1 MCLFVELGDW
11 GFASR
16 SERGFIEMRGVAAK
30 IIICLV
36 MASGALWVFGP
47 REPASLQIDYSRIAI
62 PDDVDAYLSIAEARF
77 EDIVPGTNKR
87 VYWFGIP
94 GEKTRVSIVYIH
106 GFSAS
111 SEELRP
117 VPDLVAE
124 ALGANLYFTRL
135 TGHGR
140 GSVAMA
146 EADVASWMQDVGE
159 AMAIGRSIG
168 EKVLVISTSTGAT
181 LAAAAALDDA
191 TMENV
196 GGLIFVSPNFG
207 INSQA
212 ASLLAWPFA
221 RYWLPLILG
230 DSRNSEP
237 RNMLHARYW
246 TTTYPTT
253 ALLPMAALVKAVM
266 GEDFSSVS
274 VPALFYYSMDDLV
287 VDPAKTA
294 AFADQWGGAMTVVH
308 PELGNGDDEFAHV
321 IAGDIVSPQQTGV
334 AVEEMLG
341 WLSAQLGWSV
351 SDR

>member
-1 MCLFVELGDW
+1 
-11 GFASR
+11 
-16 SERGFIEMRGVAAK
+16 MRGVAAK
-30 IIICLV
+30 IIICAAMVL
-36 MASGALWVFGP
+36 GALWVFGP
-47 REPASLQIDYSRIAI
+47 REPASLQIDYRRIAI

-77 EDIVPGTNKR
+77 DDIVPGTHKR
-87 VYWFGIP
+87 VSWFGMP
-94 GEKTRVSIVYIH
+94 GEKTPVAIVYIH

-140 GSVAMA
+140 GSAAMA
-146 EADVASWMQDVGE
+146 GADVASWMQDVGE

-168 EKVLVISTSTGAT
+168 DRVLVISTSTGAT

-207 INSQA
+207 INSRA
-212 ASLLAWPFA
+212 VSLLTWPFA
-221 RYWLPLILG
+221 RQWLPLIVG

-253 ALLPMAALVKAVM
+253 ALLPMAALVEAVM
-266 GEDFSSVS
+266 GEDFSGVS

-287 VDPAKTA
+287 VDPAETA
-294 AFADQWGGAMTVVH
+294 AFADQWGGAVTFVH
-308 PELGNGDDEFAHV
+308 PQLGNGDDEYAHV
-321 IAGDIVSPQQTGV
+321 IAGDIVSPQQTDF
-334 AVEEMLG
+334 AVQEMLR
-341 WLSAQLGWSV
+341 WLSAQPGWPV
-351 SDR
+351 SGR

>member
-1 MCLFVELGDW
+1 
-11 GFASR
+11 
-16 SERGFIEMRGVAAK
+16 MRGVAAK
-30 IIICLV
+30 IIICAAMV
-36 MASGALWVFGP
+36 FVVLWVFGP
-47 REPASLQIDYSRIAI
+47 REPAPLQIDYRRIAI

-77 EDIVPGTNKR
+77 DDIVPGTHKR
-87 VYWFGIP
+87 VSWFGIP
-94 GEKTRVSIVYIH
+94 GEKTPVAIVYIH

-140 GSVAMA
+140 GSAAMA
-146 EADVASWMQDVGE
+146 GADVASWMQDVGE

-168 EKVLVISTSTGAT
+168 DRVLVISTSTGAT

-196 GGLIFVSPNFG
+196 GGFIFVSPNFG
-207 INSQA
+207 INSRA
-212 ASLLAWPFA
+212 ASLLTWPFA
-221 RYWLPLILG
+221 RQWLPLIVG

-253 ALLPMAALVKAVM
+253 ALLPMAALVEAVM
-266 GEDFSSVS
+266 GEDFSGMS
-274 VPALFYYSMDDLV
+274 VPALFYYSTDDLV
-287 VDPAKTA
+287 VDPAETA
-294 AFADQWGGAMTVVH
+294 TFADQWGGAVAFVH
-308 PELGNGDDEFAHV
+308 PQLGNGDDEYAHV
-321 IAGDIVSPQQTGV
+321 IAGDIVSPRQTGF
-334 AVEEMLG
+334 AVEEMLR
-341 WLSAQLGWSV
+341 WLSVQPGWPV
-351 SDR
+351 SGR